1 MTADALTSI
10 LEAEL
15 KTGTLLMGTLDR
27 QREALIARDLVA
39 IDELTAALE
48 GQMAHFGTLV
58 EARTQAMQADE
69 GVTDRRAE
77 LMRRIRHTEAR
88 VLRLARLN
96 QDLIADRLAYVGA
109 MLSALGLKS
118 APGYAPEGAR
128 SRALLRSA

>member
-15 KTGTLLMGTLDR
+15 ETGTLLMSTLDR
-27 QREALIARDLVA
+27 QREALIARDLDC

-58 EARTQAMQADE
+58 EARMAAMAHDE
-69 GVTDRRAE
+69 DITDRGAE
-77 LMRRIRHTEAR
+77 LMRRIRHMEAR

-109 MLSALGLKS
+109 MLSTLGLTS
-118 APGYAPEGAR
+118 AAGYAPDGAHPR
-128 SRALLRSA
+128 ELLRSA